1 MAVRK
6 KILVVA
12 GNLSHLD
19 QFVIHG
25 FFKELSESA
34 TVYLTLPEEDLAT
47 ERWAEVAKILDDSIT
62 EVIPYK
68 YKSIARKSGS
78 QIGEASTFRFRKSSS
93 GYSTR
98 LRNKFLIGLGIPVN
112 WKSKLGLREVWKNR
126 GEVVRRTIKELPS
139 VVRGMKIF
147 FWLWSRLAL
156 VKVLKNCQLPKII
169 SGVSADATLILMQRQ
184 AGFVIAAIE
193 GCASLGTPS
202 LLLPIKWDNASSKS
216 PLIKT
221 PSRML
226 VYNMQAG
233 AVCSR
238 LHRMPHKSI
247 VPVGSVEVGRGKFVE
262 NFGQVRN
269 VVLIGSTSDAASSEP
284 WLELVSKIVAKLES
298 DKPELKTNLVWR
310 PYPTADKK
318 SLDFMKY
325 FLEKQN
331 AIVIDEDIK
340 LGVSH
345 RSRKTA
351 FAGVIDAYYR
361 YCKLLDSSSLVISES
376 TSAIVDSRARGIPVV
391 VPAFKR
397 DAVIGSQWYL
407 VNGFEHSQGLKT
419 TTGVFIAED
428 EQELER
434 LLVDFLTNPRRIPP
448 DNSGENIFVDE
459 RSYAQRVLDVVD
471 EVIAEKLAKAS

>member
-1 MAVRK
+1 VAIRK

-12 GNLSHLD
+12 GNISHLD

-25 FFKELSESA
+25 FFKELSGSA

-47 ERWAEVAKILDDSIT
+47 ERWAEVAKILNDSIT
-62 EVIPYK
+62 EVIPYE
-68 YKSIARKSGS
+68 YRNVARKSGS
-78 QIGEASTFRFRKSSS
+78 QIGEASTFRFRKFST

-112 WKSKLGLREVWKNR
+112 WKTKSGLREVWKNR
-126 GEVVRRTIKELPS
+126 GEVIRRTVKEFPS

-147 FWLWSRLAL
+147 FWLWSRVVL
-156 VKVLKNCQLPKII
+156 KRILKNCQLPQVI
-169 SGVSADATLILMQRQ
+169 SELNSDATLILMQRQ
-184 AGFVIAAIE
+184 AGFVVSAIE
-193 GCASLGTPS
+193 GSASLAIPS

-216 PLIKT
+216 PLIRT

-226 VYNMQAG
+226 VYNMQVG

-238 LHRMPHKSI
+238 LHRMTQKSI
-247 VPVGSVEVGRGKFVE
+247 VPVGSVEIGRGKFAK
-262 NFGQVRN
+262 NFGPVRS
-269 VVLIGSTSDAASSEP
+269 VVLIGSTADAASSEP
-284 WLELVSKIVAKLES
+284 WLDLVSAIVARFES
-298 DKPELKTNLVWR
+298 ENPEIRANLVWR

-318 SLDFMKY
+318 SLVFMER
-325 FLEKQN
+325 FLEKQD
-331 AIVIDEDIK
+331 AIVLDEDIRF
-340 LGVSH
+340 GISH
-345 RSRKTA
+345 RSKQTA
-351 FAGVIDAYYR
+351 FSGVVSAYLR
-361 YCKLLDSSSLVISES
+361 YCNLLDNSSLVVSES
-376 TSAIVDSRARGIPVV
+376 TSAIVDSRARGIPVI
-391 VPAFKR
+391 VPAFKK

-434 LLVDFLTNPRRIPP
+434 LLVDFLKNPRRIPP

-471 EVIAEKLAKAS
+471 EVIAEKSAKAG